1 MGVGHPGKLATTG
14 AYGRVRHPQYD
25 GFILIMLGFML
36 QWPTILTLAM
46 FPILVV
52 MYRRLARA
60 EERDV
65 HKMFGVQWEE

>member
-1 MGVGHPGKLATTG
+1 
-14 AYGRVRHPQYD
+14 
-25 GFILIMLGFML
+25 
-36 QWPTILTLAM
+36 M

-65 HKMFGVQWEE
+65 HKMFGRQWEEYAARAPAFIPRLGSVAHASGPPEEKRA